1 MDKKNENS
9 YNIKFPIKKDNLRN
23 EIAFQNMLIHPNNL
37 FPIGPM
43 PNIVFVDTNFLNKKR
58 EVQDLSTCDI
68 LGTGEKSKCK
78 YYFKLLLYFFM
89 KYFLSLSQNIF
100 QEIKKYNI
108 NFHFY
113 NNLLILSY
121 SN

>member
-9 YNIKFPIKKDNLRN
+9 YNIKYPIKKDNLRS

-78 YYFKLLLYFFM
+78 YYFKLLLYFFYEIFVEFIS
-89 KYFLSLSQNIF
+89 KNISRN
-100 QEIKKYNI
+100 KKI
-108 NFHFY
+108 
-113 NNLLILSY
+113 
-121 SN
+121 

>member
-9 YNIKFPIKKDNLRN
+9 YNIKYPIKKDNLRN

-58 EVQDLSTCDI
+58 EAQELSTSDI
-68 LGTGEKSKCK
+68 LGTGDKSKRK

-89 KYFLSLSQNIF
+89 KYFLSLSQKNISRNKSF
-100 QEIKKYNI
+100 QFFKRKPQ
-108 NFHFY
+108 
-113 NNLLILSY
+113 
-121 SN
+121 